1 MKTIYYSYV
10 FCFLSNVLPYMNKL
24 FTPILIL
31 LLSGCSTHNRD
42 TVFAEKAAE
51 QGYAPEQDA
60 LGVMYYKGEGVLKDY
75 KQAVSWYRKAAEQ
88 GYASAQNNLG
98 FMYGMGEG
106 VIQDYNQ
113 AVSWYRKAAEQG
125 FATAQFNLGVMYG
138 EGQGVLQ
145 DNKKALMWFH
155 LARKNGSSDAYS
167 MIKLLVPS
175 MTYTDAQKALD
186 ASKICLESGYKKC
199 G

>member
-10 FCFLSNVLPYMNKL
+10 FYFLSKVLLYMNKL

-51 QGYAPEQDA
+51 QGDA
-60 LGVMYYKGEGVLKDY
+60 F
-75 KQAVSWYRKAAEQ
+75 
-88 GYASAQNNLG
+88 AS
-98 FMYGMGEG
+98 
-106 VIQDYNQ
+106 IK
-113 AVSWYRKAAEQG
+113 KAAEQG

-175 MTYTDAQKALD
+175 MTYTYAQKALD

>member
-1 MKTIYYSYV
+1 
-10 FCFLSNVLPYMNKL
+10 MNKL

-42 TVFAEKAAE
+42 TVFAEKAAEQGDAFASIKKAAE

-113 AVSWYRKAAEQG
+113 AFSWYRKAAEQG

>member
-10 FCFLSNVLPYMNKL
+10 FYFLSKVLPYMNKL

-51 QGYAPEQDA
+51 QGYA
-60 LGVMYYKGEGVLKDY
+60 
-75 KQAVSWYRKAAEQ
+75 
-88 GYASAQNNLG
+88 SAQNNLG

-113 AVSWYRKAAEQG
+113 AFSWYRKAAEQG